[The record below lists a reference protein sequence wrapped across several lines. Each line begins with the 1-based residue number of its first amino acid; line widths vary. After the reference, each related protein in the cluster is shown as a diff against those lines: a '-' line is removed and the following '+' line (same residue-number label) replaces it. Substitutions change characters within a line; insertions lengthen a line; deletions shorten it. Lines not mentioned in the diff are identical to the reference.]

1 MKFNIAQKLRES
13 ICARVSFSI
22 KLQAGGLY
30 FNQIETPEQM
40 FYREFCEIFKRTN
53 FINVYERLLPKSK
66 IFAGV
71 YFRKASGFYYKQNR
85 PLFYYERTG
94 WYIFMKI
101 AFENTLGNKNMFK
114 VGDKKDSRTASVNI
128 IRVSL

>member
-1 MKFNIAQKLRES
+1 MKFNISQKLREN
-13 ICARVSFSI
+13 ICARVSFLI

-30 FNQIETPEQM
+30 IHQTETPEQL
-40 FYREFCEIFKRTN
+40 FYREFCKIFRRTN
-53 FINVYERLLPKSK
+53 FINIYERLPLKSK

-94 WYIFMKI
+94 
-101 AFENTLGNKNMFK
+101 
-114 VGDKKDSRTASVNI
+114 
-128 IRVSL
+128 